1 MYAFREESNCA
12 GTDSEAFFT
21 ETGSSTYKE
30 LKMLK
35 KICGDCTV
43 QKDCL
48 DYALKNNVMGYW
60 GNTTEVERRRLR
72 DRLGIIPRELYMDYN

>member
-1 MYAFREESNCA
+1 MYAFREEANCA

-21 ETGSSTYKE
+21 ETGTSTYKE

>member
-1 MYAFREESNCA
+1 MYAFREEANCA

-35 KICGDCTV
+35 RICGDCTV

-48 DYALKNNVMGYW
+48 NYALKHNVMGYW